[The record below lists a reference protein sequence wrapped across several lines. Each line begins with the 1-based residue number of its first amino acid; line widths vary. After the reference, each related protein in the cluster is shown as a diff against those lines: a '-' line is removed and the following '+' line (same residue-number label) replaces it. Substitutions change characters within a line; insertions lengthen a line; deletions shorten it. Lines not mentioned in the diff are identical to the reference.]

1 MQGTYVC
8 VCVSRP
14 CFYVFTVAASYRF
27 AKVAQA
33 AVEAKGECNIA
44 GMAQY
49 HVVVS
54 VTGVCEWARSA
65 IGEAVSVVL

>member
-1 MQGTYVC
+1 MRM
-8 VCVSRP
+8 CVSRP
-14 CFYVFTVAASYRF
+14 FFHVVTAAASYRF

-33 AVEAKGECNIA
+33 AVEAKGEGNIA

-54 VTGVCEWARSA
+54 VTGMCEWARSA
-65 IGEAVSVVL
+65 MG